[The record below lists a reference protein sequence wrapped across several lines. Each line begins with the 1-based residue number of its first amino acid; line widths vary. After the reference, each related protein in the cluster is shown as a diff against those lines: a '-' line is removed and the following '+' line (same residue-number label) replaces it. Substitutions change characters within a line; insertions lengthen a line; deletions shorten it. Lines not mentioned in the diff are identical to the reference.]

1 MYILQLYVVMKENVK
16 LIIVILIFL
25 LILCLR
31 EVFI

>member
-1 MYILQLYVVMKENVK
+1 MHILRLYVVMKVNVK
-16 LIIVILIFL
+16 LITVILIFL